1 MNLPTAKELNIRS
14 TGELVYAALQNPKG
28 ITIAKLRKIAGYENR
43 ECSRDAQSVMLRRL
57 DKRLA
62 QHGIGI
68 ARMVSDLTYR
78 LVPR

>member
-14 TGELVYAALQNPKG
+14 TGKLVYAALQNPKG
-28 ITIAKLRKIAGYENR
+28 ISVAKLRKIAGYEDR
-43 ECSRDAQSVMLRRL
+43 ECSVDAHAIMLRRL
-57 DKRLA
+57 DRRLA